1 MGTRALLC
9 LGMALT
15 ACEAS
20 PAGSGPFAEDAG
32 ETQHEQFDAQTTA
45 RPNRQ
50 EDAPPEE
57 NSTEIDARVTMA
69 DEDARAETGTRTRS
83 DASHSA
89 DASSASDA
97 STPSPGETVFVS
109 VGSSDNTPW
118 LYTSCDGRAWTRR
131 LLDLPADQPM
141 RGLRGVAYGAGTF
154 VITGGGSLDGRNV
167 RLIGRSEDALN
178 WQWEQRPLAC
188 SDCQWL
194 GGAAFLDDG
203 AQGIWI
209 AGGGTGTRLYSRD
222 GGRSW
227 QTSSAQGLSA
237 YRRFRSA
244 GARAVGA
251 GEGVLTVV
259 ELAAAGASEP
269 VVWRDSAQPIA
280 HESVFIAA
288 GNGTFVVVWHENGC
302 LFLGADG
309 SWQSCRLPSE
319 RDPVITSVVFAAD
332 KFTILGRGAPLES
345 RDGQEWKL
353 AAGPRGSDFRDVVHG
368 AGVYATP
375 RQHSVDAANWQS
387 ANPSAESGTALAVGT
402 LATGLRCPR

>member
-1 MGTRALLC
+1 MRTRAFICSVL
-9 LGMALT
+9 LT

-20 PAGSGPFAEDAG
+20 PAGRGPLAADAG
-32 ETQHEQFDAQTTA
+32 EPQHEQFDAQSVVSPSERDTS
-45 RPNRQ
+45 
-50 EDAPPEE
+50 PPEE
-57 NSTEIDARVTMA
+57 SSPDSDARVAMA
-69 DEDARAETGTRTRS
+69 DAARVEMGEPTRS
-83 DASHSA
+83 DAS
-89 DASSASDA
+89 DVPDGSSAGDA
-97 STPSPGETVFVS
+97 RAPGPGETVFVS

-118 LYTSCDGRAWTRR
+118 LYTSCDGRSWTRR
-131 LLDLPADQPM
+131 LLELPADQPM

-167 RLIGRSEDALN
+167 RLIGRSEDAVN

-188 SDCQWL
+188 SDCQWV

-227 QTSSAQGLSA
+227 HTSSAQGLSA

-251 GEGVLTVV
+251 GEGVLTLV

-288 GNGTFVVVWHENGC
+288 GNGTFVVVWHEDGC
-302 LFLGADG
+302 LFLGADDR
-309 SWQSCRLPSE
+309 WQPCRLPSE
-319 RDPVITSVVFAAD
+319 RDPVITSVVFAD
-332 KFTILGRGAPLES
+332 GKFTILGRGAPLES
-345 RDGQEWKL
+345 RDGREWTL
-353 AAGPRGSDFRDVVHG
+353 TTGPRGSDFRDIVHG

-375 RQHSVDAANWQS
+375 RQHSDDAANWQN
-387 ANPSAESGTALAVGT
+387 ANPSAENGTALAVGT
-402 LATGLRCPR
+402 LASGCPR